1 MSNSSL
7 KNCKKKRLRQ
17 KRVQDFEF
25 NFVQNRGIICFES
38 IDMIQIH
45 DRNFMIKINGFESI
59 NQNRYDK
66 SIRMFQF
73 DLEPLITHI

>member
-1 MSNSSL
+1 
-7 KNCKKKRLRQ
+7 
-17 KRVQDFEF
+17 
-25 NFVQNRGIICFES
+25 
-38 IDMIQIH
+38 MIQIH
-45 DRNFMIKINGFESI
+45 DQNFMIKINGFESI